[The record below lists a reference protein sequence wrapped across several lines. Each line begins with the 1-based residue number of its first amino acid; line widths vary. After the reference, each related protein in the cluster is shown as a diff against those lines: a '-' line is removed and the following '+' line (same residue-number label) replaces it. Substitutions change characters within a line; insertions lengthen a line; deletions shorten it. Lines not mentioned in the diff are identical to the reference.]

1 MPHSTIHTNRSATGF
16 SLIELLVVVAV
27 IALLATLAVPAF
39 NAITN
44 AGSIEHSADQIA
56 GACGL
61 ARQTAV
67 SKNRSVEVRFY
78 EVPAEGWPSDF
89 RAFQLFEIGD
99 SGEAT
104 ALTKVFT
111 LRLPAI
117 ISRDTGLSTLL
128 DNARPKRT
136 KEWTVKDPQVA
147 LPRAGTTY
155 ECRAFRFRPN
165 GTTDLP
171 IDTKWH
177 LTVVDAKKPGSAAQ
191 PPDNF
196 ATVWVEP
203 ATGAVKIL
211 RP

>member
-1 MPHSTIHTNRSATGF
+1 MKPPTIRTNRNATGF

-56 GACGL
+56 GACAL

-78 EVPAEGWPSDF
+78 EVPAEGWPNDF
-89 RAFQLFEIGD
+89 RALQLFEIGD

-117 ISRDTGLSTLL
+117 LSRDTGLSTLL
-128 DNARPKRT
+128 ANART
-136 KEWTVKDPQVA
+136 KVWTVKDPQVA

-155 ECRAFRFRPN
+155 GCRAFRFRPN

-171 IDTKWH
+171 VDTKWH

-191 PPDNF
+191 PPENF

>member
-1 MPHSTIHTNRSATGF
+1 MNPPTIRANRTATGF

-27 IALLATLAVPAF
+27 IALLASLTVPAF

-56 GACGL
+56 GACTL

-78 EVPAEGWPSDF
+78 EVPAEGWSSDF
-89 RAFQLFEIGD
+89 RALQLFEIGD

-117 ISRDTGLSTLL
+117 LSRDTGLSTLL
-128 DNARPKRT
+128 DNART
-136 KEWTVKDPQVA
+136 KVWTVKDPQVA

-155 ECRAFRFRPN
+155 GCRAFRFRPN

-196 ATVWVEP
+196 ATLWVEP

>member
-1 MPHSTIHTNRSATGF
+1 MPPPTLRTERPATGF

-44 AGSIEHSADQIA
+44 AGSIEYSADQIA
-56 GACGL
+56 GACAL

-78 EVPAEGWPSDF
+78 EVPAEGWPTDF
-89 RAFQLFEIGD
+89 RACQLFEIGE
-99 SGEAT
+99 SGEPT
-104 ALTKVFT
+104 ALTKVLTF
-111 LRLPAI
+111 RQSAI

-128 DNARPKRT
+128 ANSRT
-136 KEWTVKDPQVA
+136 KIWTQKDPQVA

-171 IDTKWH
+171 VDAKWH

>member
-1 MPHSTIHTNRSATGF
+1 MPHPTIHANRAPTGF

-27 IALLATLAVPAF
+27 IALLVTLTIPAF

-78 EVPAEGWPSDF
+78 EVPAEGWPTDY

-104 ALTKVFT
+104 ALTKVLTFK
-111 LRLPAI
+111 LPAI
-117 ISRDTGLSTLL
+117 LSRDTGLSTLL
-128 DNARPKRT
+128 ADART
-136 KEWTVKDPQVA
+136 KVWTQNDPQVA

-171 IDTKWH
+171 VDTKWH